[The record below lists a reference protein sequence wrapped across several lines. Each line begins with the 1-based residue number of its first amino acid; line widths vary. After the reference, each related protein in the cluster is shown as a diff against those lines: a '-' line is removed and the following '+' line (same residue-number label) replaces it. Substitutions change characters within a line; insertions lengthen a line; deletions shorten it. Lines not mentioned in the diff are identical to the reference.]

1 MNISNNQRT
10 LIIIVAVFLAIGAFV
25 ITKYNGLVAQD
36 ENVNKAWGNVETQY
50 QRRSDLIPNLVK
62 TVKGYASHE
71 KTTLESV
78 TNARSKATQIQMNVN
93 DLSEQKLK
101 QYQQAQGEITAAL
114 GKLIALSENYPD
126 LKANENFK
134 DLQVQLEGTE
144 NRISESRRQFNEAVQ
159 HYNMTVRTFPG
170 NLIAGL
176 FGFEK
181 KNGFVAETGSE
192 KAPQV
197 NF

>member
-50 QRRSDLIPNLVK
+50 QRRSALIPDLVE

-78 TNARSKATQIQMNVN
+78 MNARSKATQIQMNVN
-93 DLSEQKLK
+93 DLSEQKLQ
-101 QYQQAQGEITAAL
+101 QYRQAQGEITAAL
-114 GKLIALSENYPD
+114 GRLIALSENYPD

-170 NLIAGL
+170 NVIAGL

>member
-50 QRRSDLIPNLVK
+50 QRRSDLIPNLVE

-78 TNARSKATQIQMNVN
+78 MNARSKATQIQMNVN

-101 QYQQAQGEITAAL
+101 QYRQAQGEITAAL

-144 NRISESRRQFNEAVQ
+144 NRISESRRLFNEAVQ

-170 NLIAGL
+170 NVIAGL

>member
-62 TVKGYASHE
+62 TVQGYASHE

-78 TNARSKATQIQMNVN
+78 MNARSKATQIQMNVN
-93 DLSEQKLK
+93 DLSEQKLQ
-101 QYQQAQGEITAAL
+101 QYRQAQGEITAAL
-114 GKLIALSENYPD
+114 GRLIALSENYPD

-170 NLIAGL
+170 NVIAGL

>member
-62 TVKGYASHE
+62 TVQGYASHE

-78 TNARSKATQIQMNVN
+78 MNARSKATQIQMNVN
-93 DLSEQKLK
+93 DLSEQKLQK
-101 QYQQAQGEITAAL
+101 YQQAQGEITAAL
-114 GKLIALSENYPD
+114 GKLLALSENYPD

>member
-62 TVKGYASHE
+62 TVQGYASHE

-78 TNARSKATQIQMNVN
+78 TNARAKATQIQMNVN
-93 DLSEQKLK
+93 DLSEQKLQK
-101 QYQQAQGEITAAL
+101 YQQAQGEITAAL
-114 GKLIALSENYPD
+114 GKLLALSENYPD

-170 NLIAGL
+170 NVIAGL

>member
-62 TVKGYASHE
+62 TVQGYASHE
-71 KTTLESV
+71 QTTLESV
-78 TNARSKATQIQMNVN
+78 TNARAKATQIQMNVN
-93 DLSEQKLK
+93 DLSEQKLQK
-101 QYQQAQGEITAAL
+101 YQQAQGEITAAL
-114 GKLIALSENYPD
+114 GKLLALSENYPD

-170 NLIAGL
+170 NVIAGL

>member
-50 QRRSDLIPNLVK
+50 QRRSDLIPNLVE

-93 DLSEQKLK
+93 DLSEQKLQK
-101 QYQQAQGEITAAL
+101 YQQAQGEITAAL

-170 NLIAGL
+170 NVIAGL

>member
-36 ENVNKAWGNVETQY
+36 ENVNKAWGNGETQY
-50 QRRSDLIPNLVK
+50 QRRSDLIPNLVE

-78 TNARSKATQIQMNVN
+78 TNARAKATQIQMNVN
-93 DLSEQKLK
+93 DLSEQKLQK
-101 QYQQAQGEITAAL
+101 YQQAQGEITAAL
-114 GKLIALSENYPD
+114 GKLLALSENYPD

>member
-50 QRRSDLIPNLVK
+50 QRRSDLIPNLVE

-78 TNARSKATQIQMNVN
+78 TNARAKATQIQMNVN
-93 DLSEQKLK
+93 DLSEQKLQK
-101 QYQQAQGEITAAL
+101 YQQAQGEITAAL
-114 GKLIALSENYPD
+114 GKLLALSENYPD

>member
-50 QRRSDLIPNLVK
+50 QRRSDLIPNLVE

-78 TNARSKATQIQMNVN
+78 MNARSKATQIQMNVN
-93 DLSEQKLK
+93 DLSEQKLQK
-101 QYQQAQGEITAAL
+101 YQQAQGEITAAL
-114 GKLIALSENYPD
+114 GKLLALSENYPD

>member
-62 TVKGYASHE
+62 TVQGYASHE
-71 KTTLESV
+71 QTTLESV
-78 TNARSKATQIQMNVN
+78 TNARAKATQIQMNVN
-93 DLSEQKLK
+93 DLSEQKLQK
-101 QYQQAQGEITAAL
+101 YQQAQGEITAAL
-114 GKLIALSENYPD
+114 GKLLALSENYPD

>member
-50 QRRSDLIPNLVK
+50 QRRSDLIPNLVE

-78 TNARSKATQIQMNVN
+78 TNARAKATQIQMNVY
-93 DLSEQKLK
+93 DLSEQKLQK
-101 QYQQAQGEITAAL
+101 YQQAQGEITAAL

-170 NLIAGL
+170 NVIAGL

>member
-62 TVKGYASHE
+62 TVQGYASHE

-78 TNARSKATQIQMNVN
+78 MNARSKATQIQMNVN
-93 DLSEQKLK
+93 DLSEQKLQ
-101 QYQQAQGEITAAL
+101 QYRQAQGEITAAL
-114 GKLIALSENYPD
+114 GRLIALSESYPD

>member
-78 TNARSKATQIQMNVN
+78 MNARSKATQIQMNVN

>member
-50 QRRSDLIPNLVK
+50 QRRSDLIPNLVE

-78 TNARSKATQIQMNVN
+78 MNARSKATQIQMNVN

-101 QYQQAQGEITAAL
+101 QYRQAQGEITAAL
-114 GKLIALSENYPD
+114 ARLIALSENYPD

-170 NLIAGL
+170 NVIAGL

>member
-50 QRRSDLIPNLVK
+50 QRRSDLIPNLVE

-78 TNARSKATQIQMNVN
+78 MNARSKATQIQMNVN

-101 QYQQAQGEITAAL
+101 QYRQAQGEITAAL

>member
-62 TVKGYASHE
+62 TVQGYASHE

-93 DLSEQKLK
+93 DLSEQKLQ
-101 QYQQAQGEITAAL
+101 QYRQAQGEITAAL
-114 GKLIALSENYPD
+114 GRLIALSENYPD

-170 NLIAGL
+170 NVIAGL

>member
-50 QRRSDLIPNLVK
+50 QRRSDLIPNLVE

-93 DLSEQKLK
+93 DLSEQKLQK
-101 QYQQAQGEITAAL
+101 YQQAQGEITAAL
-114 GKLIALSENYPD
+114 GKLLALSENYPD

-170 NLIAGL
+170 NVIAGL

>member
-62 TVKGYASHE
+62 TVQGYASHE
-71 KTTLESV
+71 QTTLESV
-78 TNARSKATQIQMNVN
+78 TNARAKATQIQMNVN
-93 DLSEQKLK
+93 DLSEQKLQK
-101 QYQQAQGEITAAL
+101 YQQAQGEITAAL

-170 NLIAGL
+170 NVIAGL

>member
-36 ENVNKAWGNVETQY
+36 ENVNKTWGNVETQY

-62 TVKGYASHE
+62 TVQGYASHE

-78 TNARSKATQIQMNVN
+78 MNARSKATQIQMNVN
-93 DLSEQKLK
+93 DLSEQKLQ
-101 QYQQAQGEITAAL
+101 QYRQAQGEITAAL
-114 GKLIALSENYPD
+114 GRLIALSENYPD

>member
-50 QRRSDLIPNLVK
+50 QRRSDLIPNLVE

-78 TNARSKATQIQMNVN
+78 TNARAKATQIQMNVN
-93 DLSEQKLK
+93 DLSEQKLQ
-101 QYQQAQGEITAAL
+101 QYRQAQGEITAAL
-114 GKLIALSENYPD
+114 GKLLALSENYPD

-170 NLIAGL
+170 NVIAGL

>member
-50 QRRSDLIPNLVK
+50 QRRSDLIPNLVE

-78 TNARSKATQIQMNVN
+78 TNARAKATQIQMNVN
-93 DLSEQKLK
+93 DLSEQKLQK
-101 QYQQAQGEITAAL
+101 YQQAQGEITAAL

-170 NLIAGL
+170 NVIAGL

>member
-50 QRRSDLIPNLVK
+50 QRRSDLIPNLVE

-93 DLSEQKLK
+93 DLSEQKLQ
-101 QYQQAQGEITAAL
+101 QYRQAQGEITAAL
-114 GKLIALSENYPD
+114 GRLIALSENYPD

-170 NLIAGL
+170 NVIAGL

>member
-50 QRRSDLIPNLVK
+50 QRRSDLIPNLVE

-78 TNARSKATQIQMNVN
+78 MNARSKATQIQMNVN
-93 DLSEQKLK
+93 DLSEQKLQK
-101 QYQQAQGEITAAL
+101 YQQAQGEITAAL
-114 GKLIALSENYPD
+114 GRLIALSENYPD

-170 NLIAGL
+170 NVIAGL

>member
-50 QRRSDLIPNLVK
+50 QRRSDLIPNLVE

-78 TNARSKATQIQMNVN
+78 TNARAKATQIQMNVN
-93 DLSEQKLK
+93 DLSEQKLQK
-101 QYQQAQGEITAAL
+101 YQQAQGEITAAL
-114 GKLIALSENYPD
+114 GKLLALSENYPD

-159 HYNMTVRTFPG
+159 HYNMTVRIFPG
-170 NLIAGL
+170 NVIAGL

>member
-62 TVKGYASHE
+62 TVQGYASHE
-71 KTTLESV
+71 QTTLESV
-78 TNARSKATQIQMNVN
+78 IKARAKATQIQMNVN
-93 DLSEQKLK
+93 DLSEQKLQK
-101 QYQQAQGEITAAL
+101 YQQAQGEITTAL

-170 NLIAGL
+170 NVIAGL

>member
-170 NLIAGL
+170 NVIAGL

>member
-50 QRRSDLIPNLVK
+50 QRRSDLIPNLVE

-78 TNARSKATQIQMNVN
+78 TNARAKATQIQMNVN

>member
-50 QRRSDLIPNLVK
+50 QRRSDLIPNLVE

-78 TNARSKATQIQMNVN
+78 MNARSKATQIQMNVN

>member
-62 TVKGYASHE
+62 TVQGYASHE
-71 KTTLESV
+71 KTTLEAV
-78 TNARSKATQIQMNVN
+78 TNARAKATQIQMNVN
-93 DLSEQKLK
+93 DLSEQKLQK
-101 QYQQAQGEITAAL
+101 YQQAQGEITAAL
-114 GKLIALSENYPD
+114 GKLLALSENYPD

>member
-50 QRRSDLIPNLVK
+50 QRRSDLIPNLVE

-71 KTTLESV
+71 QTTLESV
-78 TNARSKATQIQMNVN
+78 MNARSKATQIQMNVN
-93 DLSEQKLK
+93 DLSEQKLQK
-101 QYQQAQGEITAAL
+101 YQQAQGEITAAL
-114 GKLIALSENYPD
+114 GKLLALSENYPD

-170 NLIAGL
+170 NVIAGL

>member
-50 QRRSDLIPNLVK
+50 QRRSDLIPNLVE

-114 GKLIALSENYPD
+114 GRLIALSENYPD

>member
-1 MNISNNQRT
+1 MKKSVII
-10 LIIIVAVFLAIGAFV
+10 LIAIVVALGIWLM
-25 ITKYNGLVAQD
+25 TSYNGMMSKNEEVS
-36 ENVNKAWGNVETQY
+36 KAWSNVETQY
-50 QRRSDLIPNLVK
+50 QRRADLIPNLVN
-62 TVKGYASHE
+62 TVKGYAEHE
-71 KTTLESV
+71 KSTLEEV
-78 TNARSKATQIQMNVN
+78 VAARTKATQVTVDAEN
-93 DLSEQKLK
+93 LTPEKLAEYQK
-101 QYQQAQGEITAAL
+101 AQGEVGAAL
-114 GKLIALSENYPD
+114 GRLLAITEAYPD

-170 NLIAGL
+170 NVIAGL

>member
-50 QRRSDLIPNLVK
+50 QRRSDLIPNLVE

-78 TNARSKATQIQMNVN
+78 MNARSKATKIQMNVN
-93 DLSEQKLK
+93 DLSEQKLQ
-101 QYQQAQGEITAAL
+101 QYRQAQGEITAAL

>member
-50 QRRSDLIPNLVK
+50 QRRSDLIPNLVE

-78 TNARSKATQIQMNVN
+78 TNARAKATQIQMNVN
-93 DLSEQKLK
+93 DLSEQKLQ
-101 QYQQAQGEITAAL
+101 QYRQAQGEITAAL
-114 GKLIALSENYPD
+114 GRLIALSENYPD

-144 NRISESRRQFNEAVQ
+144 NRISESRRLFNEAVQ

-170 NLIAGL
+170 NVIAGL

>member
-50 QRRSDLIPNLVK
+50 QRRSDLIPNLVE

-78 TNARSKATQIQMNVN
+78 MNARSKATQIQMNVN
-93 DLSEQKLK
+93 DLSEQKLQ
-101 QYQQAQGEITAAL
+101 QYRQAQGKITAAL
-114 GKLIALSENYPD
+114 GRLIALSENYPD

-170 NLIAGL
+170 NVIAGL

>member
-50 QRRSDLIPNLVK
+50 QRRSDLIPNLVE

-78 TNARSKATQIQMNVN
+78 MNARSKATQIQMNVN
-93 DLSEQKLK
+93 DLSEQKLQ
-101 QYQQAQGEITAAL
+101 QYRQAQGEITAAL
-114 GKLIALSENYPD
+114 GRLIALSENYPD

-170 NLIAGL
+170 NVIAGL

>member
-50 QRRSDLIPNLVK
+50 QRRSDLIPNLVE

-78 TNARSKATQIQMNVN
+78 MNARSKATQIQMNVN
-93 DLSEQKLK
+93 DLSEQKLQ
-101 QYQQAQGEITAAL
+101 QYRQAQGEITAAL

-159 HYNMTVRTFPG
+159 HYNITVRTFPG
-170 NLIAGL
+170 NVIAGL

>member
-62 TVKGYASHE
+62 TVQGYASHE
-71 KTTLESV
+71 QTTLESV
-78 TNARSKATQIQMNVN
+78 TNARAKATQIQMNVN
-93 DLSEQKLK
+93 DLSEQKLQK
-101 QYQQAQGEITAAL
+101 YQQAQGEITAAL